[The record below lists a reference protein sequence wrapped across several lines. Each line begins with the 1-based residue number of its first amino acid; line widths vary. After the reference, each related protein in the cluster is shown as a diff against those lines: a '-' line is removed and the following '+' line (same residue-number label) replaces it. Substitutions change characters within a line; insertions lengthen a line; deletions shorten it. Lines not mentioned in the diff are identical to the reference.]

1 MIETGAHAQPIRA
14 IEFAVIRFGIA
25 GARFFFHHRGKHF
38 VRDNF
43 YELFN
48 EFWVGFHYAPAAVL
62 GGEDAAESIGYFKY
76 IFSTD
81 FILSTRFV

>member
-1 MIETGAHAQPIRA
+1 MG
-14 IEFAVIRFGIA
+14 
-25 GARFFFHHRGKHF
+25 
-38 VRDNF
+38 DYF

-62 GGEDAAESIGYFKY
+62 GGEDAAESNGYFKY